1 MSVHPVQMTPEEIMQ
16 ALSEWMVSTGNL
28 FEGQM
33 GQFVEADQQYSG
45 LVPSGYSLEFM
56 YPQDLESGDYE
67 WEWDPDRVLPISE
80 EATTGRPSEEGV
92 GGFGATMEA
101 MRAISREPSPGE
113 EGAIETDV
121 PVMRAYTMRDEIDR
135 YLNTIPGSA
144 AQEALAETLW
154 SNNFYTDGTSR
165 DEILQ
170 PRHIDSAFQL
180 GVTWGARQGVSIW
193 DMEAG
198 PGREDTAATALTDA
212 SIYYSA
218 ETAAKQSF
226 GRSATSAEKQMAVKI
241 SRALEAAG
249 VPVSRA
255 DIAAELETGA
265 PDEVKA
271 RDMSTTLRYLM
282 KAMAGRGAS

>member
-1 MSVHPVQMTPEEIMQ
+1 VSTDSEQTYSIEEIQEFFDMQ
-16 ALSEWMVSTGNL
+16 GLLNAS
-28 FEGQM
+28 QM
-33 GQFVEADQQYSG
+33 GQFVDADQMYSG
-45 LVPSGYSLEFM
+45 LVPQGYSLEFM
-56 YPQDLESGDYE
+56 YPFDMDTGENVWEMTPPFAPPAVGPGVLEGTE
-67 WEWDPDRVLPISE
+67 PIGPDTPHAFES
-80 EATTGRPSEEGV
+80 
-92 GGFGATMEA
+92 
-101 MRAISREPSPGE
+101 
-113 EGAIETDV
+113 DV
-121 PVMRAYTMRDEIDR
+121 SIMRAYTMRDEIDK
-135 YLNTIPGSA
+135 YLTLVPGSA
-144 AQEALAETLW
+144 EQEALAETLW
-154 SNNFYTDGTSR
+154 SNNFYQDGTSR
-165 DEILQ
+165 DEMLR
-170 PRHIDSAFQL
+170 PRHIDSAFML
-180 GVTWGARQGVSIW
+180 GVEWGARQGVSIW
-193 DMEAG
+193 EMEAG

-212 SIYYSA
+212 SIYHSA